1 MSKKNI
7 NILLVDDEEIIRET
21 LSELL
26 ILKGYGVEVAES
38 GVAALGIFNS
48 LPIDVVLTDINMP
61 NMGGHQFLEKL
72 QEIKEDVPII
82 VISGM
87 GTADNILKALKLGA
101 YDFLIK
107 PVRDVE
113 FIEHAISKALEKSE
127 LLYLAKNYQRL
138 FEESVKE
145 KTRELEKD
153 IKERK
158 KIEKEL
164 LRSKQE
170 TMKTIDSIPDL
181 IALFDNNHKIIRL
194 NKAMEEFLGKTASE
208 VLGKKV
214 CLFKISCDGKCECH
228 HNRVLENGKIDSTEL
243 HDETRGRIYDVK
255 IIPCFDGDVV
265 VGTVLLGR
273 DITDIKKYQTDQTLL
288 QTQLLQAQKLES
300 VGQLAA
306 GIAHEI
312 NTPTQYVSA
321 NLEFLHEAYGEIN
334 TLLKSIESVVHNN
347 SDEISKRINLLLGD
361 ADLDYFSEEIPTAI
375 TQSSEG
381 AERIRSIVVA
391 MKEFSH
397 PGSKEKEW
405 VDLNKIIQTTITV
418 ARNEWKYVS
427 EIKTVFQDDLPAV
440 ECLTNEIGQVFL
452 NIIVNSA
459 QAIGEKI
466 GENPETCKGEIL
478 ITTKYE
484 GGAVIV
490 TIKDDGLGMPEA
502 IIDKVFD
509 PFFTT
514 KGVGKGTGQGLAIAH
529 DVVTK
534 KHDGTLSVKS
544 KHGVGTTFVITLPC
558 GEGE

>member
-7 NILLVDDEEIIRET
+7 NILLVDDDEVIRET
-21 LSELL
+21 VSELL
-26 ILKGYGVEVAES
+26 RIKGYNVKVAEN
-38 GVAALGIFNS
+38 GKIALDIFNTFS
-48 LPIDVVLTDINMP
+48 IDVILTDINMP
-61 NMGGHQFLEKL
+61 IMDGHQLLEKL
-72 QEIKEDVPII
+72 QEEKADVPVI
-82 VISGM
+82 VISAL

-113 FIEHAISKALEKSE
+113 FIEHAISKAFEKSE
-127 LLYLAKNYQRL
+127 LLFLAKNYQNL
-138 FEESVKE
+138 FEESVSKE
-145 KTRELEKD
+145 TKALEEK

-158 KIEKEL
+158 VIEKEL

-181 IALFDNNHKIIRL
+181 IALFDRNHKIIRL
-194 NKAMEEFLGKTASE
+194 NKAMEVFLGKPARE
-208 VLGKKV
+208 VIGEKV
-214 CLFKISCDGKCECH
+214 CLFEISCDGKCECH
-228 HNRVLENGKIDSTEL
+228 HNHVLENGEIDSAEL
-243 HDETRGRIYDVK
+243 HDAASGKTYDVK
-255 IIPCFDGDVV
+255 IIPYFDDDIV

-273 DITDIKKYQTDQTLL
+273 DITDIKKYQTDQTHL
-288 QTQLLQAQKLES
+288 QTRLLQAQKLES

-321 NLEFLHEAYGEIN
+321 NIEFLNEAYGELS
-334 TLLKSIESVVHNN
+334 TLLKSIQAVVHDNT
-347 SDEISKRINLLLGD
+347 DEVSKKIDLLLTD
-361 ADLDYFSEEIPTAI
+361 ADLDYFNEEIPVAI
-375 TQSSEG
+375 SQSSEG
-381 AERIRSIVVA
+381 TERIRSIVLA

-397 PGSKEKEW
+397 PGSKEKER

-427 EIKTVFQDDLPAV
+427 EVKTVFQDNLPSV
-440 ECLTNEIGQVFL
+440 DCLTNEMGQVFL

-466 GENPETCKGEIL
+466 GENPETIKGEIL
-478 ITTKYE
+478 ITTKHE
-484 GGAVIV
+484 NDSVV
-490 TIKDDGLGMPEA
+490 VMIKDDGLGMPED

-534 KHDGTLSVKS
+534 KHYGQLSVES
-544 KHGVGTTFVITLPC
+544 EQGLGTTFFITLPC
-558 GEGE
+558 SEV